1 MAGNTNLIAVKDRGR
16 LNGFSPLWR
25 KENHSLW
32 GTRSWLIQIIV
43 WTAIIDGML
52 ALITFM
58 DSGESLEQTAL
69 MVYFLF
75 AAMIPACAAVIFGH
89 ETIIDERKMGTA
101 AWVLSKPV
109 SRAAFV
115 LSKLSADAL
124 GMLATQVLVEGV
136 VAYIIYKITT
146 GISLSIP
153 GFLAALGLVFLFLLF
168 FLALTLMLGTLFRSR
183 GPVIG
188 IPLGFIS
195 ASYLTVLIPWLRELM
210 PASLVMNLAPE
221 QASLAES
228 LARGLPLPDVT
239 PIIATVILI
248 VIFILIALWRFQR
261 EEF

>member
-1 MAGNTNLIAVKDRGR
+1 MAGKMTLIAVKDRGW
-16 LNGFSPLWR
+16 LNGFIPLWR

-32 GTRSWLIQIIV
+32 RTRSWLIQIIV

-52 ALITFM
+52 ALITLLET
-58 DSGESLEQTAL
+58 GESLDQTVL

-89 ETIIDERKMGTA
+89 ETIIDECKMGTA

-109 SRAAFV
+109 SRVAFV
-115 LSKLSADAL
+115 LSKLSAEAL
-124 GMLATQVLVEGV
+124 GILTTQVIFQGV

-146 GISLSIP
+146 AIFLSIP
-153 GFLAALGLVFLFLLF
+153 GFLAALGLIFLFQFF

-188 IPLGFIS
+188 IPLGFI
-195 ASYLTVLIPWLRELM
+195 AVSYLTVLIPWLGKFM
-210 PASLVMNLAPE
+210 PASLVLNIIPE

-228 LARGLPLPDVT
+228 LARGLPLPMVT
-239 PIIATVILI
+239 PIIGTVVMI
-248 VIFILIALWRFQR
+248 VIFIIVALWRIR
-261 EEF
+261 IEEF